1 MKFSDYI
8 KSKKI
13 IILLQLLLNL
23 LVVYFYLLTNSFN
36 LFFILL
42 FINLSFIIY
51 FMYSYFYFKRII
63 NNLIKTEENLDKKFL
78 IKEVQDN
85 LSYEETLIIEVLEK
99 MLKSQY
105 NDIKDLEN
113 ELSDERENKLMWIHE
128 LKQPLAILKEDNLSA
143 FERKKA
149 INKINNNLNNILFYE
164 KIDEISN
171 DLSFK
176 KENLQELINESIKN
190 FSYELVDMDANI
202 NVDNS
207 CDKEMLTDKFW
218 FIFILNQLISNSI
231 KYKSKENLKIDI
243 FCKNIEDGF
252 IISIKDNGIGISSY
266 DIKNIFDKG
275 YRGINAKDNIF
286 ASGYGL
292 YYVQKVIEKLNASID
307 IENNVDGGIIVN
319 IKILTQ
325 EIS

>member
-1 MKFSDYI
+1 MKFSVYI
-8 KSKKI
+8 SSKKI

-23 LVVYFYLLTNSFN
+23 LVIYFYLLTNSFN
-36 LFFILL
+36 VFYILF

-51 FMYSYFYFKRII
+51 FIYYYFYFKRII
-63 NNLIKTEENLDKKFL
+63 KNLIKTEENLDKKFL
-78 IKEVQDN
+78 IKEIQSN

-105 NDIKDLEN
+105 KDIKDLEN
-113 ELSDERENKLMWIHE
+113 LLNDERENKLMWVHE
-128 LKQPLAILKEDNLSA
+128 LKQPLAILKEDNLSP

-164 KIDEISN
+164 KVDELSN

-176 KENLQELINESIKN
+176 KEKLEELINETIKN
-190 FSYELVDMDANI
+190 FSYELVDIDASINI
-202 NVDNS
+202 
-207 CDKEMLTDKFW
+207 DKTCKKEILTDKFW
-218 FIFILNQLISNSI
+218 FIFIFNQLISNSI
-231 KYKSKENLKIDI
+231 KYKSKDDLKIDI
-243 FCKNIEDGF
+243 FCKDIKDGF
-252 IISIKDNGIGISSY
+252 VISIKDNGIGISNY

-292 YYVQKVIEKLNASID
+292 YYVNKVIKKLNASIEV
-307 IENNVDGGIIVN
+307 ENNKNSGITVN
-319 IKILTQ
+319 IKII
-325 EIS
+325 EKE